1 MATARKPKYFIHQTS
16 YIILQTSA
24 FSPLTS
30 YIFPLTSD
38 ISLQPSY
45 ILHHT
50 SDILNVPA
58 SELVAFFYPVEFWGT
73 HPVVVVGYFVGR
85 RATCLKQACPML
97 QLDYSH

>member
-1 MATARKPKYFIHQTS
+1 MMTQYSGIPS
-16 YIILQTSA
+16 
-24 FSPLTS
+24 
-30 YIFPLTSD
+30 
-38 ISLQPSY
+38 ISRYAKWL
-45 ILHHT
+45 
-50 SDILNVPA
+50 LNVPS